1 MPSQNGAARRRLN
14 EPAASEQ
21 PAALAS
27 ASRLR
32 NSPPLATPKPISV
45 SRPYP
50 SVDRMRPAA
59 TWKRNGSARRRC
71 RSGGGGARWRSPRA
85 IMPRWRNEP
94 GPGRQPHLLA
104 TIVFPLAHGAG
115 DLGVEQRS
123 GAAGG
128 DRRPA
133 GRPTTAI
140 RSAIRFFPV
149 TATSRRGRCL
159 AGGQAAGR
167 RERLPAHRRSAS
179 PISVTTPLLRAGR
192 RVVVDGS

>member
-1 MPSQNGAARRRLN
+1 MPSQNGAAWGRLN

-59 TWKRNGSARRRC
+59 TWKRNGSARRC

-85 IMPRWRNEP
+85 IVPRWRNEP
-94 GPGRQPHLLA
+94 GPGRQPLLLA
-104 TIVFPLAHGAG
+104 TIVFLLAHGPG
-115 DLGVEQRS
+115 DLGVEQRP

-128 DRRPA
+128 LPK
-133 GRPTTAI
+133 
-140 RSAIRFFPV
+140 
-149 TATSRRGRCL
+149 
-159 AGGQAAGR
+159 AGGA
-167 RERLPAHRRSAS
+167 PN
-179 PISVTTPLLRAGR
+179 
-192 RVVVDGS
+192 DGH